1 MTAMIPSF
9 SDELLTKFK
18 KATFNAV
25 KKPTEDTDDDQELE
39 DEQYFCKLLLLS
51 VTVFCFNHI

>member
-18 KATFNAV
+18 KATVNAL
-25 KKPTEDTDDDQELE
+25 KKPTDDTEELE

-51 VTVFCFNHI
+51 VTVFSFNRI